1 MVLPKQSRYLGE
13 LPRPSTA
20 ASGLSSNA
28 RAEAPAGGRAR
39 VTSVSPPQR
48 HLRLPQPAEVS
59 AGGGPAPQCSGQAGT
74 RPVGSPAPRGGR
86 ARRGLGSAAPGASC
100 SPSATPCGEAP
111 GAGAPQPRLRPAPCP
126 RHRHRHCPSCIPW
139 LPRAVQGC
147 PRGFHAA
154 AQLALSK
161 NKKTKA
167 RQILWSSFLTSP
179 HRRLFLPFSL
189 FFVQL
194 VFALV

>member
-20 ASGLSSNA
+20 ASGLPSNA

-111 GAGAPQPRLRPAPCP
+111 GAGAPQPGLRPAPCP
-126 RHRHRHCPSCIPW
+126 PPPPPA
-139 LPRAVQGC
+139 LPLLH
-147 PRGFHAA
+147 P
-154 AQLALSK
+154 LAP
-161 NKKTKA
+161 
-167 RQILWSSFLTSP
+167 QSSPGLPKGLPCRSP
-179 HRRLFLPFSL
+179 VSPF
-189 FFVQL
+189 
-194 VFALV
+194 